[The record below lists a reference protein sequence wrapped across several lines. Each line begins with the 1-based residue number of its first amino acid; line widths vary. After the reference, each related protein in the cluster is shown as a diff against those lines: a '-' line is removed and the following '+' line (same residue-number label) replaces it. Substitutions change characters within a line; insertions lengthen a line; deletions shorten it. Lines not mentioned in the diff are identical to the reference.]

1 MVLHTHSQPSWMK
14 AWIVQTIRG
23 RKVNMSSGQGITSCH
38 VGGNPI
44 CSLVQ
49 RFREHF
55 RGVNY
60 FSYLLVGCNCSRR
73 GENVYSCGHALTAFH
88 LCESLLNIYLCTSP
102 PQLQQSPDTQKT
114 SAQTPCWT
122 ASIDA
127 IPYSPTLN
135 FQLHSDYITNTMPP
149 YQWSQVNL
157 DKNRVI
163 RSKAVV
169 EQRNMIKQRRSITI
183 SEMNPF

>member
-102 PQLQQSPDTQKT
+102 TSPPPTPAISRYTEDLSSDPLLDCIHRCNPLLPYSKF
-114 SAQTPCWT
+114 SASLRLYHQHH
-122 ASIDA
+122 ASISVK
-127 IPYSPTLN
+127 P
-135 FQLHSDYITNTMPP
+135 
-149 YQWSQVNL
+149 
-157 DKNRVI
+157 
-163 RSKAVV
+163 
-169 EQRNMIKQRRSITI
+169 
-183 SEMNPF
+183 SESW